1 MRLLDGGYFRLIISL
16 MLVFGLLGCVSQEK
30 APASYEPPLN
40 EIAKEGKAIILKNG
54 CRGCHTIDGRT
65 GRGPT
70 WKGLYGSE
78 VPLQGGDVVLADREY
93 LRESIERPNRKIVK
107 GYLPGIMPQ
116 DFGKK
121 LFEDDIDK
129 IIEYIMA
136 VK

>member
-1 MRLLDGGYFRLIISL
+1 MERRHFAVLISL
-16 MLVFGLLGCVSQEK
+16 ILMLGLLGCISQEK
-30 APASYEPPLN
+30 APASYEPPLS
-40 EIAKEGKAIILKNG
+40 EVAKEGKVIILKNG
-54 CRGCHTIDGRT
+54 CRGCHTIDGRA

-78 VPLQGGDVVLADREY
+78 VPLQGGEVVLADREY

-107 GYLPGIMPQ
+107 GYLRGVMPQ

-129 IIEYIMA
+129 ILEYIMA